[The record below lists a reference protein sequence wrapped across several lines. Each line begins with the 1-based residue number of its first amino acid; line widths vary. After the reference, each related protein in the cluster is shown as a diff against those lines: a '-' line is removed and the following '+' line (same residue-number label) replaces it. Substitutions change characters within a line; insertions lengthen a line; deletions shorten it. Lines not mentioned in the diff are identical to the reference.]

1 MISDNIKTAAEIA
14 AERRYKAADVS
25 NNAQDEYVRLEEYK
39 KDMVG
44 VLKAVNQLSAE
55 VWRLSKLMSRAQHAE
70 AATHAASTQTG
81 VASASPATPTTQAMV
96 KRRGLNKK
104 GKL

>member
-1 MISDNIKTAAEIA
+1 MLSSNVKTAAEIA
-14 AERRYKAADVS
+14 AERRQRTSDVS
-25 NNAQDEYVRLEEYK
+25 NNVQDEYVRLEEYK

-44 VLKAVNQLSAE
+44 VFKAVNQLSAE

-70 AATHAASTQTG
+70 AATHEASTQTG
-81 VASASPATPTTQAMV
+81 VASASPATPTTQVTV
-96 KRRGLNKK
+96 KRRSLNKR

>member
-1 MISDNIKTAAEIA
+1 MLSSNVKTAAEIA
-14 AERRYKAADVS
+14 AERRQRTSDVS

-44 VLKAVNQLSAE
+44 VFKAVNQLSAE
-55 VWRLSKLMSRAQHAE
+55 VWRLSKLMSRARHAE
-70 AATHAASTQTG
+70 AATHEASTQTEA
-81 VASASPATPTTQAMV
+81 ASASPATPTTQVTV
-96 KRRGLNKK
+96 KRRSLNKR

>member
-1 MISDNIKTAAEIA
+1 MLSSNIKTAAEIA
-14 AERRYKAADVS
+14 AERRQRTSDVS

-44 VLKAVNQLSAE
+44 VFKAVNQLSAE
-55 VWRLSKLMSRAQHAE
+55 VWRLSKLMSRAQNAG
-70 AATHAASTQTG
+70 AATHEASMQTEA
-81 VASASPATPTTQAMV
+81 ASASPATTTPPATA
-96 KRRGLNKK
+96 KRQSRKGK

>member
-1 MISDNIKTAAEIA
+1 MLSSTIKTAAEIA
-14 AERRYKAADVS
+14 AERRQRTSDVS

-44 VLKAVNQLSAE
+44 VFKAVNQLSAE
-55 VWRLSKLMSRAQHAE
+55 VWRLSKLMSRAQHAG
-70 AATHAASTQTG
+70 AAMHEASTQTEA
-81 VASASPATPTTQAMV
+81 ASVSPATTTPPATA
-96 KRRGLNKK
+96 KRQSLKGK

>member
-1 MISDNIKTAAEIA
+1 MSDGRIKTAAEIA
-14 AERRYKAADVS
+14 AERRYRTTEVS
-25 NNAQDEYVRLEEYK
+25 NSEQDEYVRLEEYK

-44 VLKAVNQLSAE
+44 VLKVVNQLSAE

-70 AATHAASTQTG
+70 AATHEASTQTG
-81 VASASPATPTTQAMV
+81 VASASPATPTTQVTV
-96 KRRGLNKK
+96 KRRSLNKR

>member
-1 MISDNIKTAAEIA
+1 MLSSNIKTAAEIA
-14 AERRYKAADVS
+14 AERRQRTYDVS

-44 VLKAVNQLSAE
+44 VFKAVNQLSAE

-70 AATHAASTQTG
+70 AATHEASTQMG
-81 VASASPATPTTQAMV
+81 VASASPAMPSTKATV
-96 KRRGLNKK
+96 KNQSRKGK